1 MATKIPAWYVPINWA
16 VYNTRD
22 LQRANFD
29 NIQVIWNGL
38 YWIPKS
44 TTPEPT
50 VQQPVDEDATRL
62 QASLDYIN
70 SLNTDEESKQILMA
84 VAHWDYKTKNK
95 ILTPEEITKISED
108 ALINATADISPY
120 YARTQ
125 ARAEEDIT
133 GSMRNLRESAAR
145 EVAKEQKSYKELL
158 DKTKSDLRARGLTF
172 SGAWVKKLWA
182 ESAIGSTEVEG
193 EIPQDRRLQ
202 YADFIAKNKIS
213 AETLW
218 KEYERKYGSEASK
231 RLDSLFWTVADPYK
245 SWTTYNPTET
255 SPLYTSKTE
264 WQTGYTWIWDEA
276 LDKQK
281 AIELSR
287 LSRLK
292 AYLPSVWNK

>member
-1 MATKIPAWYVPINWA
+1 MAVKIPAWYVPINWA
-16 VYNTRD
+16 EYNTRE

-44 TTPEPT
+44 KTPEPT
-50 VQQPVDEDATRL
+50 VQQPVDDDAARL
-62 QASLDYIN
+62 QASLDYID
-70 SLNTDEESKQILMA
+70 SLNTDEESKQILIA
-84 VAHWDYKTKNK
+84 VAQWDYKTKNK
-95 ILTPEEITKISED
+95 ILTPDEITKISED

-133 GSMRNLRESAAR
+133 GSMKNLRESAAR

-158 DKTKSDLRARGLTF
+158 DKTKSDLRSRWLTF

-182 ESAIGSTEVEG
+182 ESAVGSTEVEW

-218 KEYERKYGSEASK
+218 KEYERKYGSEATK
-231 RLDSLFWTVADPYK
+231 RLDSLFWTVADPYRT
-245 SWTTYNPTET
+245 WRTYNPTET
-255 SPLYTSKTE
+255 STLYTWKTE

-276 LDKQK
+276 LAKQK

-287 LSRLK
+287 MDRLK
-292 AYLPSVWNK
+292 AYLPSVWTK